1 MACANKEEK
10 LVRLINE
17 TWNMDCNLTKK
28 ISIAVQPSRLVAIL
42 IFPL

>member
-1 MACANKEEK
+1 MACTNKEEK
-10 LVRLINE
+10 LARLVNE
-17 TWNMDCNLTKK
+17 TWNMDCNLTK